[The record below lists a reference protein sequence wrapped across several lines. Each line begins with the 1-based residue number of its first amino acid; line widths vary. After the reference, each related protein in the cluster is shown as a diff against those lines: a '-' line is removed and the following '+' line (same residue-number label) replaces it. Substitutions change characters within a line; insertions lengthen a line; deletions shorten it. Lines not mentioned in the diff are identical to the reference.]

1 MGIYVNIDVDRQYES
16 LFARRAGYLPANR
29 LALHGWHRRI
39 EQEVK
44 ASLKT
49 AQGRKL
55 KPSVAAMAALI
66 GRDGVVRMYVEEMI
80 SQQACLRDPQGNPIP
95 PSSVINSV
103 GDMLAKLN
111 HIVSYAPWY
120 SDPSHFPMSALFVY
134 VMMTPAG
141 ESLFRNAAFN
151 ESLRGVLAEWCR
163 FLDSRKSLDVIT
175 TSTAKGKVGW
185 LSPEAYSGMKLWE
198 FLIPS
203 FEDRHWGFQS
213 YNDYFHRE
221 ILAKVTPDQK
231 PPTQPYQRIWAE
243 HTGIGDV
250 PRPLAG
256 PGDPRVVVSANDGQ
270 VWKIADKVKAEDKF
284 WLKGQPYS
292 LVNMLHGHH
301 VERFVGGRVFQ
312 SFLSGANYHRWRSP
326 IDGVVRRAEVVNGL
340 MFSDAE
346 SAGWDSSAGTDS
358 QGYEAS
364 VNTRG
369 LVFVESP
376 VESIGMVCVIPI
388 GITEISSVTITV
400 KERQKVKKGDE
411 LGYFSY
417 GGSTLALV
425 FQPGAIQ
432 RFAKRTGEFIDVNGQ
447 IATAR

>member
-16 LFARRAGYLPANR
+16 LFARRAGYLPASR
-29 LALHGWHRRI
+29 TALHAWHRRFA
-39 EQEVK
+39 QAVK

-49 AQGRKL
+49 ARGRKL

-66 GRDGVVRMYVEEMI
+66 ERDGIVRMYVEEMI

-95 PSSVINSV
+95 ESSVIKNV

-120 SDPSHFPMSALFVY
+120 SDPSHFPMSSLFVY

-141 ESLFRNAAFN
+141 EGLFRNAAFN
-151 ESLRGVLAEWCR
+151 NSLQAVLVEWCR
-163 FLDSRKSLDVIT
+163 FLDSPKSLDVIT
-175 TSTAKGKVGW
+175 TSTAAGRVGW
-185 LSPEAYSGMKLWE
+185 LSPEAYQGMKLWE

-203 FEDRHWGFQS
+203 FGNNHWGFRS

-221 ILAKVTPDQK
+221 ILKEVTPDQK
-231 PPTQPYQRIWAE
+231 PPSQPYEEIWAA
-243 HTGIGDV
+243 HTKVGDI

-256 PGDPRVVVSANDGQ
+256 PGDPKVVVSANDGK

-292 LVNMLHGHH
+292 LVNMLNNQY

-312 SFLSGANYHRWRSP
+312 SFLSGANYHRWHSP

-346 SAGWDSSAGTDS
+346 SAGWDTSAGTDS

-400 KERQKVKKGDE
+400 KERQKVKKGQE
-411 LGYFSY
+411 LGRFSY

-425 FQPGAIQ
+425 FQPGAVQ
-432 RFAKRTGEFIDVNGQ
+432 RFTKRPGDVVDVNGR
-447 IATAR
+447 IAVAR